1 MKKTVLTITT
11 IVVASLGFAQ
21 KAKVVSAYNYNKAFE
36 RSLKCSELV
45 DGLAAINEAI
55 NDAEAQ
61 TWAKTWYYR
70 GNLYFNVLASKTSKE
85 SCVSLDADALEKCTD
100 SYMKAMVLNFHD
112 PELKKLDLEKEEDV
126 MKFFMALQNQSKVD
140 DEMYTMDI
148 IGRKI
153 PGLAGE
159 YSIKGGNQFDDKNYK
174 GAQESFGKS
183 MMLSQLSGK
192 MDTSMMFNIALA
204 AYAGEDFEIA
214 KQMYDALIMLKYVGT
229 KRKKGAICQDGTTS
243 SSTENGACSSHGG
256 VKNWTFD
263 NGDGPILYLRMA
275 NIYKSEGDTNKAK
288 EYIKKGRVAYPDE
301 YSLIAYE
308 TDIYLAEKNYKE
320 ALNGINQAISS
331 DPSNHLLYF
340 NRGVIYEN
348 LNREDDA
355 VQDYKKAIELKSDDY
370 NSYFNLGAYYYNKGA
385 EKINEANA
393 LPYSETKKFEAM
405 KLEAKKL
412 FELGMPSLEKA
423 NELNPKDVDTAN
435 MLIKVYTQTE
445 QYDKAKAIKAKYQ

>member
-11 IVVASLGFAQ
+11 IVVASIGFAQ

-55 NDAEAQ
+55 NDAEAKE
-61 TWAKTWYYR
+61 WAKTWYYR

-85 SCVSLDADALEKCTD
+85 SCLSLDADALEKCTD
-100 SYMKAMVLNFHD
+100 SYMKAMVLNFQD
-112 PELKKLDLEKEEDV
+112 AELKKLDLEKDEDV

-159 YSIKGGNQFDDKNYK
+159 YGNKGIGQFQSKDYK

-192 MDTSMMFNIALA
+192 MDTMMMYNTALA
-204 AYAGEDFEIA
+204 SELAGDNATA
-214 KQMYDALIMLKYVGT
+214 KQVYEGLIMLKYNV
-229 KRKKGAICQDGTTS
+229 DG
-243 SSTENGACSSHGG
+243 NGP
-256 VKNWTFD
+256 N
-263 NGDGPILYLRMA
+263 LYMSLSK
-275 NIYKSEGDTNKAK
+275 IYKKEGDNAKA
-288 EYIKKGRVAYPDE
+288 EEIVKKGRKAYPND
-301 YSLIAYE
+301 YNLIVTE
-308 TDIYLAEKNYKE
+308 LDGYLAAGKHQE
-320 ALNGINQAISS
+320 ALTNLDLAITNN
-331 DPSNHLLYF
+331 PNNEVLYF
-340 NRGVIYEN
+340 ARGTVYEN
-348 LNREDDA
+348 LKNEDKA
-355 VQDYKKAIELKSDDY
+355 IADYKKAIELKPDY
-370 NSYFNLGAYYYNKGA
+370 YDAHFNLGAYFFNKGA
-385 EKINEANA
+385 EKINEANG
-393 LPYSETKKFEAM
+393 LPYNETKKFEAM

-412 FELGMPSLEKA
+412 FETSIPSIEKA

>member
-70 GNLYFNVLASKTSKE
+70 GNLYFNVLASKSSKE
-85 SCVSLDADALEKCTD
+85 SCVSIDADALEKCTD
-100 SYMKAMVLNFHD
+100 SYMKAMVLNFQD
-112 PELKKLDLEKEEDV
+112 SELKKLDLEKEADV

-159 YSIKGGNQFDDKNYK
+159 YGNKGIAEFQSKNYK
-174 GAQESFGKS
+174 AAQESFGKS
-183 MMLSQLSGK
+183 MMLSQLSGR
-192 MDTSMMFNIALA
+192 MDTMMMYNTALA
-204 AYAGEDFEIA
+204 SDLAGDNAAA
-214 KQMYDALIMLKYVGT
+214 KQIYEGLIMLKYNV
-229 KRKKGAICQDGTTS
+229 DG
-243 SSTENGACSSHGG
+243 NGP
-256 VKNWTFD
+256 N
-263 NGDGPILYLRMA
+263 LYMSLSK
-275 NIYKSEGDTNKAK
+275 IYKKEGDNAKA
-288 EYIKKGRVAYPDE
+288 EETIKNGRKAYPND
-301 YSLIAYE
+301 YNLIVTE
-308 TDIYLAEKNYKE
+308 LDSYLASGKHQE
-320 ALNGINQAISS
+320 ALSNLDLAITNN
-331 DPSNHLLYF
+331 PKNEVLYF
-340 NRGVIYEN
+340 ARGTVYEN
-348 LNREDDA
+348 LKNEEKA
-355 VQDYKKAIELKSDDY
+355 VADYKKAIEIKPDY
-370 NSYFNLGAYYYNKGA
+370 YDAHFNLGAYYYNKGA

-393 LPYSETKKFEAM
+393 LPYSENKKFEAM

-412 FELGMPSLEKA
+412 FETSIPSIEKA
-423 NELNPKDVDTAN
+423 NEINPKDVDTAN

-445 QYDKAKAIKAKYQ
+445 QYEKAKAIKAKYQ

>member
-55 NDAEAQ
+55 NDAEAKE
-61 TWAKTWYYR
+61 WAKTWYYR

-100 SYMKAMVLNFHD
+100 SYMKAMVLNFQD
-112 PELKKLDLEKEEDV
+112 AELKKLDLEKDEDV

-159 YSIKGGNQFDDKNYK
+159 YGNKGIGQFQSKDYK

-183 MMLSQLSGK
+183 MLLSQFTGK
-192 MDTSMMFNIALA
+192 MDTMMLYNTALA
-204 AYAGEDFEIA
+204 SDLGGENETA
-214 KQMYDALIMLKYVGT
+214 KQLYDALIMLKYNV
-229 KRKKGAICQDGTTS
+229 DG
-243 SSTENGACSSHGG
+243 NGPS
-256 VKNWTFD
+256 
-263 NGDGPILYLRMA
+263 LYRSMA
-275 NIYKSEGDTNKAK
+275 NIYKKEGNDAKAQ
-288 EYIKKGRVAYPDE
+288 EYIKKGRTAYPND
-301 YSLIAYE
+301 YNLIVTE
-308 TDIYLAEKNYKE
+308 LDGYLASGKHAE
-320 ALNGINQAISS
+320 ALENLNLAITNN
-331 DPSNHLLYF
+331 PKNEVLYF
-340 NRGVIYEN
+340 ARGTVYEN
-348 LNREDDA
+348 LKNEEKA
-355 VQDYKKAIELKSDDY
+355 VADYKKAIEIKPDY
-370 NSYFNLGAYYYNKGA
+370 YDAHFNLGAYFFNKGA

-393 LPYSETKKFEAM
+393 LPYNETKKFEAM

-412 FELGMPSLEKA
+412 FETSIPSIEKA

-445 QYDKAKAIKAKYQ
+445 QYDKAKATKAKYQ

>member
-55 NDAEAQ
+55 NDAEAKE
-61 TWAKTWYYR
+61 WAKTWYYR

-100 SYMKAMVLNFHD
+100 SYMKAMVLNFQD
-112 PELKKLDLEKEEDV
+112 AELKKLDLEKDEDV

-159 YSIKGGNQFDDKNYK
+159 YGNKGIGQFQSKDYK

-192 MDTSMMFNIALA
+192 MDTMMMYNTALA
-204 AYAGEDFEIA
+204 SELAGDNATA
-214 KQMYDALIMLKYVGT
+214 KQVYEGLIMLKYNV
-229 KRKKGAICQDGTTS
+229 DG
-243 SSTENGACSSHGG
+243 NGP
-256 VKNWTFD
+256 N
-263 NGDGPILYLRMA
+263 LYMSLSK
-275 NIYKSEGDTNKAK
+275 IYKKEGDVAKAD
-288 EYIKKGRVAYPDE
+288 EIVKKGRKAYPND
-301 YSLIAYE
+301 YNLIVTE
-308 TDIYLAEKNYKE
+308 LDGYLAAGKHQE
-320 ALNGINQAISS
+320 ALTNLDLAITNN
-331 DPSNHLLYF
+331 PKNEVLYF
-340 NRGVIYEN
+340 ARGTVYEN
-348 LNREDDA
+348 LKNEEKA
-355 VQDYKKAIELKSDDY
+355 VADYKKAIEIKPDY
-370 NSYFNLGAYYYNKGA
+370 YDAHFNLGAYFFNKGA

-393 LPYSETKKFEAM
+393 LPYNETKKFEAM

-412 FELGMPSLEKA
+412 FETSIPSIEKA

-445 QYDKAKAIKAKYQ
+445 QYDKAKATKAKYQ

>member
-100 SYMKAMVLNFHD
+100 SYMKAMVLNFQD
-112 PELKKLDLEKEEDV
+112 PELKKLDLEKDEDV
-126 MKFFMALQNQSKVD
+126 MKFMMAIKEAFEGKIKVD
-140 DEMYTMDI
+140 DETYNMDI
-148 IGRKI
+148 ISRKI
-153 PGLAGE
+153 PGLSGE
-159 YSIKGGNQFDDKNYK
+159 YGNKGIGQFQNKDYK

-183 MMLSQLSGK
+183 LMLGQFTGK
-192 MDTSMMFNIALA
+192 MDTMMMYNTALA
-204 AYAGEDFEIA
+204 SELAGDNATA
-214 KQMYDALIMLKYVGT
+214 KQVYEGLIMLKYNV
-229 KRKKGAICQDGTTS
+229 DG
-243 SSTENGACSSHGG
+243 NGP
-256 VKNWTFD
+256 N
-263 NGDGPILYLRMA
+263 LYMSLSK
-275 NIYKSEGDTNKAK
+275 IYKKEGDTAKAD
-288 EYIKKGRVAYPDE
+288 EIVKKGRKAYPND
-301 YSLIAYE
+301 YNLIVTE
-308 TDIYLAEKNYKE
+308 LDGYLASGKHQE
-320 ALNGINQAISS
+320 ALTNLDLAITNN
-331 DPSNHLLYF
+331 PKNEVLYF
-340 NRGVIYEN
+340 ARGTVYEN
-348 LNREDDA
+348 LKNEDKA
-355 VQDYKKAIELKSDDY
+355 VADYKKAIEIKPDY
-370 NSYFNLGAYYYNKGA
+370 YDAHFNLGAYFFNKGA

-393 LPYSETKKFEAM
+393 LPYNETKKFEAM

-412 FELGMPSLEKA
+412 FETSIPSIEKA

>member
-21 KAKVVSAYNYNKAFE
+21 KAKVVSAFNYNKAFE

-45 DGLAAINEAI
+45 DGLAAINDAI
-55 NDAEAQ
+55 TDAEAQ

-100 SYMKAMVLNFHD
+100 SYMKAMVLNFQD
-112 PELKKLDLEKEEDV
+112 AELKKLDLEKDEDV
-126 MKFFMALQNQSKVD
+126 MKFFMALQSQSKVD

-159 YSIKGGNQFDDKNYK
+159 YGNKGIGQFQSKDYK

-192 MDTSMMFNIALA
+192 MDTMMMYNTALA
-204 AYAGEDFEIA
+204 SELAGDNATA
-214 KQMYDALIMLKYVGT
+214 KQVYEGLIMLKYN
-229 KRKKGAICQDGTTS
+229 IDG
-243 SSTENGACSSHGG
+243 NGP
-256 VKNWTFD
+256 N
-263 NGDGPILYLRMA
+263 LYMSLSK
-275 NIYKSEGDTNKAK
+275 IYKKEGDTAKA
-288 EYIKKGRVAYPDE
+288 EEVVKKGRKAYPND
-301 YSLIAYE
+301 YNLIVTE
-308 TDIYLAEKNYKE
+308 LDGYLAAGKHQE
-320 ALNGINQAISS
+320 ALTNLDLAITNN
-331 DPSNHLLYF
+331 PNNEVLYF
-340 NRGVIYEN
+340 ARGTVYEN
-348 LNREDDA
+348 LKNEEKA
-355 VQDYKKAIELKSDDY
+355 VADYKKAIEIKADY
-370 NSYFNLGAYYYNKGA
+370 YDAHFNLGAYFFNKGA

-393 LPYSETKKFEAM
+393 LPYNETKKFEAM

-412 FELGMPSLEKA
+412 FETSIPSIEKA